1 MNKSS
6 LSILITLFLTS
17 QIFAQTVNPDYVDG
31 VVHFKLND
39 NSVLELDPYQNTIPA
54 LNLLLITYSI
64 DTLYK
69 PFKLPGTALDK
80 VYRIKFSNAAL
91 VENLITEL
99 ELIADVE
106 FAEKIP
112 LYRTTSTPNDFDSQQ
127 WNLQKVN
134 AEQAWNITTGS
145 SSVVV
150 AIVDNAV
157 LHSHQ
162 DLAAN
167 RWINT
172 TEQNGIPGLD
182 DDLNGFADDIY
193 GYDVADSDA
202 NPEPPSGTLNSSGF
216 KHGTHVAGIS
226 TAATNNNV
234 GVASLGY
241 NCKFMSVKCSPN
253 SSNGDVITNAQ
264 DGVFYAMQAGADIIS
279 MSYGG
284 SGGALVSELILNQA
298 YASGI
303 VLIAAAGN
311 DNTNTQHFPAAY
323 SNVIAVGATDQNDA
337 KASFSNYGNWVD
349 VMAPGVSIYSTLTE
363 NGNTYGNLSGTS
375 MATPLVAGLAA
386 LVLSHE
392 PGLTPTQVKTKIQQG
407 CENIDAQNAGLT
419 GQLGA
424 GRINAFHA
432 LSPVGVKENLSSN
445 QFHIFPNPV
454 QKDTPL
460 FLAAAEINAEEIT
473 VNIVDIAGRLLSSER
488 INVHQQEMLK
498 VNSVSSLATGSY
510 FIELLWKSHK
520 SVEKLVIY

>member
-1 MNKSS
+1 MNKSLHS
-6 LSILITLFLTS
+6 LLITLFFTS
-17 QIFAQTVNPDYVDG
+17 QLFAQTVSPDYVDG

-39 NSVLELDPYQNTIPA
+39 NSALELDPYQNTIPA
-54 LNLLLITYSI
+54 LNLLFITYSI

-80 VYRIKFSNAAL
+80 IYRIRFSNTTL

-99 ELIADVE
+99 ELISDVE

-134 AEQAWNITTGS
+134 AEQAWNITTGN

-172 TEQNGIPGLD
+172 AEQNGISGLD
-182 DDLNGFADDIY
+182 DDLNGFTDDIY
-193 GYDVADSDA
+193 GYDVSDNDA
-202 NPEPPSGTLNSSGF
+202 NPEPPSGTLNSSAF

-226 TAATNNNV
+226 TATTNNNI

-241 NCKFMSVKCSPN
+241 NCRFMSVKCSPN
-253 SSNGDVITNAQ
+253 SGTGDELPNAQ
-264 DGVFYAMQAGADIIS
+264 DGVFYAMRAGADIIS

-284 SGGALVSELILNQA
+284 AGGALVSELLLNQA
-298 YASGI
+298 YAAGI

-311 DNTNTQHFPAAY
+311 DNTNTVHFPAAY

-363 NGNTYGNLSGTS
+363 GGNTYGNLSGTS

-386 LVLSHE
+386 LVLSNE
-392 PGLTPTQVKTKIQQG
+392 SGLTPAQIKTKIQQG
-407 CENIDAQNAGLT
+407 CENIDAQNTGLS
-419 GQLGA
+419 GELGS

-432 LSPVGVKENLSSN
+432 LSPVGIEENLSTN
-445 QFHIFPNPV
+445 QFQIFPNPAK
-454 QKDTPL
+454 KDTPI
-460 FLAAAEINAEEIT
+460 FLNSGEINGQEIT
-473 VNIVDIAGRLLSSER
+473 VNVVDVAGRLLSSER
-488 INVHQQEMLK
+488 FNTQSEGVFKLNTTTNF
-498 VNSVSSLATGSY
+498 VAGSY
-510 FIELLWKSHK
+510 LVELLWENHK
-520 SVEKLVIY
+520 SVEKIVIY